1 MRSFLAILVAML
13 VAVVFVLCTLAL
25 EPVRWCVVHM
35 QPWWWRRPARVNRTF
50 PAPQVQAA
58 L

>member
-13 VAVVFVLCTLAL
+13 VALVFVLGTLAL

-35 QPWWWRRPARVNRTF
+35 QPWWRRPARLNRTF
-50 PAPQVQAA
+50 PAPKARLA
-58 L
+58 R

>member
-13 VAVVFVLCTLAL
+13 VAVAFVLCTLAL

-35 QPWWWRRPARVNRTF
+35 QPWWRRPAHLNRT
-50 PAPQVQAA
+50 APRVQAA

>member
-13 VAVVFVLCTLAL
+13 VAVVFVLGTLAL
-25 EPVRWCVVHM
+25 EPVRWCVVHL
-35 QPWWWRRPARVNRTF
+35 QPWWRRSARVNRSF

-58 L
+58 R

>member
-1 MRSFLAILVAML
+1 MRSFLAILVAMI

-25 EPVRWCVVHM
+25 EPVRWCVVHL
-35 QPWWWRRPARVNRTF
+35 QPWWRRPTRLNRTHTAPRVQ
-50 PAPQVQAA
+50 PA

>member
-1 MRSFLAILVAML
+1 MRSFLTILVAML

-25 EPVRWCVVHM
+25 EPLRWCVLHM
-35 QPWWWRRPARVNRTF
+35 QPWWRRPARVSRTF
-50 PAPQVQAA
+50 PAPRVQAA